1 MHPLITLPSDRSV
14 NGESIPVLRS
24 AMPAKKF
31 CYLIAGTHGDEP
43 EGIYVQ
49 NALVE
54 WLRKSEIITP
64 FIILPTLNPDGFKK
78 KTRCNANGV
87 DLNRNLPASN
97 WQLNESNDRYYSGPK
112 PLSEP
117 ENEFL
122 LSLFSQYPPGLII
135 SFHSWKPMLNSN
147 GDCEDIIQLL
157 QQYNSYP
164 IVREEIDDH
173 PTPGSL
179 GSYVSE
185 TLNIPV
191 LTFECPV
198 LEERPDLE
206 SIWMENKKDQTMMM
220 RTSSLPWLVQL
231 LLSGLIDRHL

>member
-1 MHPLITLPSDRSV
+1 MHLLTPLSDGRSV
-14 NGESIPVLRS
+14 RGEPIPVFRS
-24 AMPAKKF
+24 AVPAKKF

-43 EGIYVQ
+43 EGVYVQ
-49 NALVE
+49 KALVE
-54 WLRKSEIITP
+54 WLKKSNVVTP
-64 FIILPTLNPDGFKK
+64 FIIVPTLNPDGFNKK
-78 KTRCNANGV
+78 ARCNANGV

-97 WQLNESNDRYYSGPK
+97 WQLNDNNDRYYSGPK

-135 SFHSWKPMLNSN
+135 TFHSWKPMLNSN
-147 GDCEDIIQLL
+147 GDCEDIVRLL
-157 QQYNSYP
+157 HQHNGYP

-185 TLNIPV
+185 VLSIPV

-198 LEERPDLE
+198 LEERPDLQ
-206 SIWMENKKDQTMMM
+206 SIWTENKKG
-220 RTSSLPWLVQL
+220 LVQL
-231 LLSGLIDRHL
+231 LLSGLINQYL

>member
-1 MHPLITLPSDRSV
+1 MHSMISIQSGLSAE
-14 NGESIPVLRS
+14 GEEIPVFRS
-24 AMPAKKF
+24 AVSTKRY

-43 EGIYVQ
+43 EGVFVQ

-54 WLRKSEIITP
+54 WLKKSDITTP
-64 FIILPTLNPDGFKK
+64 FIIVPVLNPDGVKK
-78 KTRCNANGV
+78 RTRCNANGV
-87 DLNRNLPASN
+87 DLNRNLPTSN
-97 WQLNESNDRYYSGPK
+97 WQLNNNDDRYFSGPN

-117 ENEFL
+117 ENQFL
-122 LSLFSQYPPGLII
+122 LSLFSQFPPGLII

-147 GDCEDIIQLL
+147 GDCEDILQLL
-157 QQYNSYP
+157 HQHNGYP

-191 LTFECPV
+191 LTFECPT
-198 LEERPDLE
+198 LDERDDFE
-206 SIWMENKKDQTMMM
+206 SIWEENRLAFT
-220 RTSSLPWLVQL
+220 QL
-231 LLSGLIDRHL
+231 LLSRLIDKHLK